1 MFSLILI
8 FVLHFIGD
16 FLLQPYWMKIKKS
29 RQAKVMFL
37 HILLYFSVMVVG
49 LSIFFKTPLAVL
61 YGALNAIIHLVVDYA
76 SSRVIS
82 GSSQDLIVRDGPEPI
97 YERVDMHIPIL
108 LLGIDQLIHNISLI
122 VTWYYFF

>member
-1 MFSLILI
+1 MLSLILI

-82 GSSQDLIVRDGPEPI
+82 GSSQDLIIRDGPEPI

-122 VTWYYFF
+122 VTWYYLF